1 LNALPENRR
10 GARGRARVCAALA
23 ALSLLAGGT
32 PLLVAGC
39 GSGVAAGA
47 ASYVPDPCD
56 ASSGVNLALHFNG
69 VSDFMTTGT
78 AGFPTASDPQT
89 LSMWVRS
96 SDVSTPSV
104 QPFVVLRRDERSGVA
119 LGIQNGT
126 LQAWVIYG
134 GRTLVQAAS
143 VPAGGW
149 HHVAYVQNPTPDG
162 GGPASMLYI
171 DGTQSAAG
179 PQNSTNLTPLSS
191 WVGSFDGYADGGF
204 FAGDLDEIR
213 IWSVA
218 RTPAGILEDMQGRVD
233 AGQPGLVAYFN
244 CNVVCGSRVPDLSGE
259 GNDGT
264 LGGGD
269 PRFMPT
275 LVAST
280 VPLMH

>member
-1 LNALPENRR
+1 MNGPREHHR
-10 GARGRARVCAALA
+10 GVRASVRVGAALA
-23 ALSLLAGGT
+23 ALVLLLIWG
-32 PLLVAGC
+32 LLVVAGC
-39 GSGVAAGA
+39 GSEIAAVTP
-47 ASYVPDPCD
+47 SDVPDPCD

-69 VSDFMTTGT
+69 TSDFMTTGT

-104 QPFVVLRRDERSGVA
+104 QPFIVLRRDERSGVA

-126 LQAWVIYG
+126 LQAWVVYG
-134 GRTLVQAAS
+134 GRTLVQAATL
-143 VPAGGW
+143 PAAGW

-162 GGPASMLYI
+162 GGPASTLYI
-171 DGTQSAAG
+171 DGTQSATG
-179 PQNSTNLTPLSS
+179 PPNSTNLTPLSS
-191 WVGSFDGYADGGF
+191 WIGSFDGYGDGGF

-213 IWSVA
+213 VWAVA
-218 RTPAGILEDMQGRVD
+218 RTPAGIVEDMQGRVD